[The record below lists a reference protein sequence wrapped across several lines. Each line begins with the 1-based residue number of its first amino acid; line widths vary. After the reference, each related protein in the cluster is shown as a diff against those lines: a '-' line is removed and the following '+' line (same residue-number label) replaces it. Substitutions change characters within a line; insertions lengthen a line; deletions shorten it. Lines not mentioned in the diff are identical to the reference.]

1 MIEKGG
7 HAGHLY
13 NEEKID
19 CLTKLICIITQ
30 TNIETNIYI
39 YLIIKLSIQSLSLC
53 RKNAKCMYKIEMA
66 SNKCVV
72 LLCTRI
78 LLVKGHALKGKELYT
93 KIRVSKPVL
102 G

>member
-1 MIEKGG
+1 MFDESYMHPNANK
-7 HAGHLY
+7 H
-13 NEEKID
+13 
-19 CLTKLICIITQ
+19 
-30 TNIETNIYI
+30 IYI

-53 RKNAKCMYKIEMA
+53 RKNAKCMCKIEMA
-66 SNKCVV
+66 PNKCVL